1 MALVDC
7 TIIVDASQVVV
18 STSAAPTI
26 LVEPVSTTIVVEG
39 LVGIRGPQGEAGQ
52 AAGAVSTQTY
62 EAATNLSGHRAIR
75 VSGGLATLCDGT
87 NAAHTGRCI
96 GITTG
101 AVVAGADATV
111 QTVGLITEPS
121 WNWTEGPVYVGANGV
136 LTQSLAG
143 LAFIQQVG
151 LAVSLDSIDINPQLP
166 IRIS

>member
-1 MALVDC
+1 MITQLIKSELTTTLDAGVLV
-7 TIIVDASQVVV
+7 TTLATSTGSV
-18 STSAAPTI
+18 STLTI
-26 LVEPVSTTIVVEG
+26 P
-39 LVGIRGPQGEAGQ
+39 GPQGPKGDPGDAI
-52 AAGAVSTQTY
+52 VTQTH

-75 VSGGLATLCDGT
+75 VSGGLASLCDGT

-101 AVVAGADATV
+101 AAIAGADATV